1 MFQFSSIPSFVADGD
16 IFPSRFVAIDND
28 FTVKQSTATDVPI
41 GVCGQYTRKFDD
53 QRHAA
58 DGETVLVF
66 TVGSYCYLEVGASV
80 TPGAYLKPDANGR
93 GVPASNSGDIVGAI
107 ALETAQ
113 ANSLC
118 RVMVWLGKAP

>member
-1 MFQFSSIPSFVADGD
+1 MFQFSSIPSFVADGN
-16 IFPSRFVAIDND
+16 IYPSRFVSITND

-53 QRHAA
+53 DKHAVA
-58 DGETVLVF
+58 GETVLVF
-66 TVGSYCYLEVGASV
+66 TVGSYCYLQVGANV
-80 TPGAYLKPDANGR
+80 TPGAYLKPDANGM
-93 GVPASNSGDIVGAI
+93 GVPASTGDRVGAI

-118 RVMVWLGKAP
+118 RVMVWLGEAP